1 MRAVHVLRII
11 ALPVLLASAGATF
24 GLTPQEQLG
33 KSIFFDDNL
42 SLNGNQACAA
52 CHAPEWGWTGPNTG
66 INSAGAVYEGS
77 IAGRF
82 GNRKPPSSAYAT
94 PSPILHFEVE
104 DDESPLFVGGNF
116 WDGRAT
122 GEKLGN
128 PAADQAQGPFLN
140 PLEQALPDSACVV
153 HRVCTAAYPVTFA
166 TVFPGACPTFPANA
180 NESCAAGQAIALV
193 PAERVKSNAAYDSI
207 ALAIAAFEGS
217 SESNAYTSKYD
228 AYLAGDYKLSKQ
240 ERQGL
245 NLFAGKGKC
254 AACHVLERAK
264 GKGED
269 RSLFTD
275 FTFDNLGVPRNPA
288 NPCGPDDRL
297 AGLVAGGLRP
307 LRPLVH
313 PHGVAQR
320 RHLPHRRRP
329 RRRRPGPA
337 AFRAAQQLAGQCQ
350 PGQGAPP
357 ALADQAEVWPQDFL
371 GRPDDPRGQRRARN
385 DGLQDL
391 RLRRR
396 PRGHLGAGS
405 GRLLGQETWLG
416 GDIRYAHGSEGVRRT
431 VRCCSDDSADGDI
444 HSRNLENPL
453 AAVQMGLIYVN
464 PEGPDGNPDPIAAAA
479 TSARP
484 SPAWR

>member
-288 NPCGPDDRL
+288 NPFYLQGAFNP
-297 AGLVAGGLRP
+297 AGGAWVDMGLGDFLATRADYKDYAPDNYGKQKVPTLRNVDLRP
-307 LRPLVH
+307 APGEVKAFAHNGYFKTLKQIVH
-313 PHGVAQR
+313 FYNTRDVKPSCA
-320 RHLPHRRRP
+320 
-329 RRRRPGPA
+329 
-337 AFRAAQQLAGQCQ
+337 
-350 PGQGAPP
+350 
-357 ALADQAEVWPQDFL
+357 
-371 GRPDDPRGQRRARN
+371 DDPSTVAVDESIFLPVEAAMVQGCWPEPEVTVNVNRSELGDLKLTDEQEDAIVAFMQALS
-385 DGLQDL
+385 DGYTT
-391 RLRRR
+391 
-396 PRGHLGAGS
+396 P
-405 GRLLGQETWLG
+405 
-416 GDIRYAHGSEGVRRT
+416 
-431 VRCCSDDSADGDI
+431 
-444 HSRNLENPL
+444 
-453 AAVQMGLIYVN
+453 
-464 PEGPDGNPDPIAAAA
+464 
-479 TSARP
+479 
-484 SPAWR
+484 